1 MPRKRKGGDAPLRNE
16 EIAGFGE
23 EQQEASIRA
32 SALDPS
38 RSDAAREYI
47 EAHQDEAR
55 TTPPSAGDMTESEDQ
70 TADQTAEGTAPR
82 ASGGAGG
89 KTGSRGRGRKENEL
103 EKHWGK

>member
-1 MPRKRKGGDAPLRNE
+1 MPRKRKSGDAPLRNE

-55 TTPPSAGDMTESEDQ
+55 NTPSSARD
-70 TADQTAEGTAPR
+70 TAGPEDQTAEGTAPPGSR
-82 ASGGAGG
+82 GTEG
-89 KTGSRGRGRKENEL
+89 KTASRGRGKKENEL